1 MIRFAT
7 LLGSMSTF
15 DTDSS
20 TCYRTEESSIAELI
34 RRNSLALAT
43 LFGSEHDNDCDCDD
57 QLMGSFPS
65 LLLAIHDGDHEA
77 TTHGAVE
84 LENMAAQSLSSRISV
99 FGKSAQQAAR
109 AAADGMRICDEG
121 LDMEHHHHHHD
132 IYEIDD
138 IPQVPNELLNNLC
151 SSFMRLLLARIKAY
165 ALLLLRHY
173 SNVAKYADDHS
184 SGKRKIDHAM
194 TAQDEIMEL
203 LWSQTFIQTA
213 VTSFQVLPTVDAPSS
228 FSKDDTTASLPIIFE
243 ATLDVMLLGELTSF
257 RIHTDGLINGTFVQ
271 NSSTLLKFAEVR
283 LDTHQLL
290 ANMKQSILEAVDS
303 AVISSKSTSLST
315 VNNLSQEQLED
326 VLDSVLNDPL
336 PSAPSARVSHTSVSS
351 INADIANMPP
361 PRPRLPRGAL
371 RGSLRNRRSASFQK
385 QKFKDLP
392 TVSPDLSSRS
402 MSPPRDLECLLA
414 VMNESSVASANA
426 RPGKKMKTS
435 DLKNRSENTE

>member
-1 MIRFAT
+1 MIRLAT

-15 DTDSS
+15 DTDN
-20 TCYRTEESSIAELI
+20 TEESSIAELI

-43 LFGSEHDNDCDCDD
+43 LFGSDDNDCDD

-65 LLLAIHDGDHEA
+65 LLLAIHDGDHGA
-77 TTHGAVE
+77 NSTTHGAVE

-99 FGKSAQQAAR
+99 FGKSAQAPR
-109 AAADGMRICDEG
+109 ATADGMRICDEG
-121 LDMEHHHHHHD
+121 LDMEHHHHHHHSIYD
-132 IYEIDD
+132 IGD

-173 SNVAKYADDHS
+173 SNVAKYADDHP
-184 SGKRKIDHAM
+184 SGKRKMDHAM
-194 TAQDEIMEL
+194 IAQDEIMEL

-213 VTSFQVLPTVDAPSS
+213 VTSFQVLPTVDAPSA
-228 FSKDDTTASLPIIFE
+228 FSKDDTIASLPIIFE
-243 ATLDVMLLGELTSF
+243 ATLDVMILGELTSF

-271 NSSTLLKFAEVR
+271 NSTTLLKFAEVR

-303 AVISSKSTSLST
+303 AVTSSKSTSLST

-336 PSAPSARVSHTSVSS
+336 PSAPDARVSHTSVSS

-361 PRPRLPRGAL
+361 PLPRLPRYAL
-371 RGSLRNRRSASFQK
+371 RGSLRNRRSTSFQK
-385 QKFKDLP
+385 QKLIDLP

-414 VMNESSVASANA
+414 VMNESSVASASA
-426 RPGKKMKTS
+426 RPGKKMKMS
-435 DLKNRSENTE
+435 DLKNRSESTD